1 MRRCCCKATAAPWP
15 DNPGQSYHRKVHQVV
30 TGIGLDPAVVTAYA
44 LRHSSIVR
52 MLLQNIPIRLV
63 ASLHNTSVR
72 MIEKHYSKYIVEY
85 GDEHARAALLQL
97 KPTIGD
103 NIVVLAS

>member
-1 MRRCCCKATAAPWP
+1 
-15 DNPGQSYHRKVHQVV
+15 
-30 TGIGLDPAVVTAYA
+30 
-44 LRHSSIVR
+44 
-52 MLLQNIPIRLV
+52 
-63 ASLHNTSVR
+63 

-103 NIVVLAS
+103 NIVPWRVDRWPFCRVVA